1 MICGCQCQYIDR
13 FFSFQSSKV
22 SLTLDGLKSI
32 VEPESLRDYEL
43 YDGLNG
49 NTPHSAMTSLRVSGL
64 FHSLLVY
71 LFDTPIRLLSLDP
84 TS

>member
-1 MICGCQCQYIDR
+1 MICGCQCQYLDR
-13 FFSFQSSKV
+13 FLYFQSSKV
-22 SLTLDGLKSI
+22 KGRVTLDGLKSI

-43 YDGLNG
+43 HGGLNG

-71 LFDTPIRLLSLDP
+71 
-84 TS
+84 